1 MKNSALALFVALA
14 LWTNCIN
21 AQTRAPQDVRRVTVT
36 SKYDIVDGKKTNQYK
51 TIQQDIY
58 DSLGHK
64 HTVVHFNPTTG
75 KIDGYTW
82 NTFQDGRLVSVEEF
96 CNDKLL
102 KKIEYTYTSNSL
114 VDKEKISTTMGQ
126 ELAINLILKYT
137 YNAAQKPVKVV
148 ATSGKG
154 KKAYTLKAEYNSNGV
169 EVKRKVSVKKG
180 FMPQDSILE
189 LTNLPKYDSIGRVVS
204 EQIYIKC
211 ANGRLVNTVN
221 SYSYDKQG
229 NISQKTESDKSGN
242 LLYTYSY
249 KCNSKGRVIVV
260 DKKDASGK
268 LVESFAYRH
277 EVYPKSN
284 ISQREVEY

>member
-51 TIQQDIY
+51 TIKQEIY

-82 NTFQDGRLVSVEEF
+82 NTFHDGRLVSVEEF

-102 KKIEYTYTSNSL
+102 KKVEYTYTSNSL
-114 VDKEKISTTMGQ
+114 VDKEKVSTTMGQ
-126 ELAINLILKYT
+126 ELALNLILKYT
-137 YNAAQKPVKVV
+137 YNAAQKPVKIV

-154 KKAYTLKAEYNSNGV
+154 KKAYTIKAEYNSNGA

-189 LTNLPKYDSIGRVVS
+189 LTNLPKYDSSGRVVS
-204 EQIYIKC
+204 EQKFIKY
-211 ANGRLVNTVN
+211 ADGQSVSTV
-221 SYSYDKQG
+221 STYSYDKQG

-242 LLYTYSY
+242 LLYTYTY
-249 KCNSKGRVIVV
+249 KCNSKGKVIIA
-260 DKKDASGK
+260 DKLDSSGR
-268 LVESFAYRH
+268 LIESFAYRH

-284 ISQREVEY
+284 VAHREVEY